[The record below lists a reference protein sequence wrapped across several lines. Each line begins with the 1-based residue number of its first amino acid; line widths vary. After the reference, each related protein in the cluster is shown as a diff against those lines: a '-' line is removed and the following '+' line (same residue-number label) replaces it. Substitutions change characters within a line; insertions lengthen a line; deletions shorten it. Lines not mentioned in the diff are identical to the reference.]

1 MELTKN
7 EQKKLQSLIDECG
20 EVKAKKKGFAD
31 AEKELVATIKT
42 TMGEHNLDDVE
53 ADAFIA
59 QYRLTKQESLDED
72 ALLAFLIAEL
82 GDTVRQ
88 LGVVETKEYINTDA
102 LEKAVYKGD
111 ISEEIVKQFSKFKI
125 VKRIPK
131 LTIKTKGGKYLCTS
145 IHF

>member
-1 MELTKN
+1 MEKSALTKN
-7 EQKKLQSLIDECG
+7 ETKKLQSLIDECG
-20 EVKAKKKGFAD
+20 EVKVKLKGFKD
-31 AEKELVATIKT
+31 AEKNLVDKIKK
-42 TMGEHNLDDVE
+42 TMGEHDLDDIE
-53 ADAFIA
+53 TNYFYA

-72 ALLAFLIAEL
+72 AMLAFLIAEL

-125 VKRIPK
+125 IKRVPK
-131 LTIKTKGGKYLCTS
+131 LTIKSKGGK
-145 IHF
+145 